1 MNIDDIAGRIPSLS
15 AGLIK
20 ILASMSEGM
29 SNGQNAERLGYKN
42 ASIVSTYISLIN
54 KQLCLTSVDSR
65 IEKRQIA
72 IDAFKSQERRR
83 HDSDISFPTNNW
95 RDSTKLG
102 IRRSNNIATHDRL
115 RVNFDRNGIPQ
126 ISASR

>member
-29 SNGQNAERLGYKN
+29 SNGQIAERLGYKN

-72 IDAFKSQERRR
+72 IDAFKRSRKSAGR
-83 HDSDISFPTNNW
+83 HDSDIFPPN
-95 RDSTKLG
+95 K
-102 IRRSNNIATHDRL
+102 
-115 RVNFDRNGIPQ
+115 
-126 ISASR
+126 